1 MSSAPASQNA
11 VLREADRFTP
21 RTRRAF
27 LKAAELMRSRVSVL
41 KLAEALEAKNM
52 SRALAATGADDFERA
67 LEPFGAILRDAFGK
81 GAKLGAKAL

>member
-1 MSSAPASQNA
+1 MSVPSSQNA
-11 VLREADRFTP
+11 LHREADRFTP